1 MYTYLNIFLIVSG
14 KRQLKNNHQG
24 VLLKWQNRIR
34 KKYNKQNAYDLLH
47 K

>member
-24 VLLKWQNRIR
+24 ALKMAKQD
-34 KKYNKQNAYDLLH
+34 KKIVQYAKCVRFVA
-47 K
+47 